1 MSSVTENCIEI
12 QSLLQKTLPGEVR
25 ILVNG
30 ANGWLGRNISESLWQ
45 IFGDSFDSKV
55 LLTGSKDSIMQL
67 QDTSELEIRQWS
79 HSLVTQF
86 SPTHVIQLAF
96 KTRDHVGEMSVD
108 EYLEINREIIDN
120 SQWMISLPSL
130 IGFLHTSSG
139 AALGLNA
146 NDKYLDPYGYL
157 KKFEEEVYPEACAKN
172 GKDYLGLRV
181 WSTTGRYIKTGG
193 IFAIENFISQA
204 LLNNSIRIES
214 PSEVIR
220 SYADAN
226 EFVLAGLLGIFTE
239 YRGMF
244 NSGGTEVELGQLAAL
259 ISELSP
265 TKDIRVTRSSTQTS
279 SVAIYTSSEPSIE
292 KILKDRNLKFSN
304 LREQV
309 LNTMDY
315 LIWEKEVDRQY
326 SGGA

>member
-1 MSSVTENCIEI
+1 MSSVTENCTEI
-12 QSLLQKTLPGEVR
+12 QSLLKKTLPGEVR

-45 IFGDSFDSKV
+45 VFGDSFDSKV

-108 EYLEINREIIDN
+108 EYLEINQEIINN

-181 WSTTGRYIKTGG
+181 WSTTGRYIKTGNV
-193 IFAIENFISQA
+193 FAIESFINQA
-204 LLNNSIRIES
+204 IRSKSIAINS
-214 PSEVIR
+214 PGKVVR

-226 EFVLAGLLGIFTE
+226 EIILAGLIGLFSGHHGV
-239 YRGMF
+239 Y
-244 NSGGTEVELGQLAAL
+244 NSGGIDVELGDLAKL
-259 ISELSP
+259 ICE
-265 TKDIRVTRSSTQTS
+265 QTGVHES
-279 SVAIYTSSEPSIE
+279 DVLRLKNVSIE
-292 KILKDRNLKFSN
+292 KDAYVSKTPKVAEIINAFGLDLSD
-304 LREQV
+304 LRSQV
-309 LNTMDY
+309 ENTVSY
-315 LIWEKEVDRQY
+315 LIDLQKAD
-326 SGGA
+326 G

>member
-1 MSSVTENCIEI
+1 MSSVTENCREI

-45 IFGDSFDSKV
+45 IFGENFGSKV
-55 LLTGSKDSIMQL
+55 LLTGSKDSVMQL
-67 QDTSELEIRQWS
+67 RDTSELEIRQWS

-86 SPTHVIQLAF
+86 SPTHVVQLAF

-108 EYLEINREIIDN
+108 DYLEVNQEIIDD
-120 SQWMISLPSL
+120 SLWMIALPSL

-157 KKFEEEVYPEACAKN
+157 KKFEEEVYLEACAKN

-181 WSTTGRYIKTGG
+181 WSTTGRYIKTGNV
-193 IFAIENFISQA
+193 FAIESFINQA
-204 LLNNSIRIES
+204 IRSKSIAINS
-214 PSEVIR
+214 PGEVVR

-226 EFVLAGLLGIFTE
+226 EVILAGLIGLFSGHHGV
-239 YRGMF
+239 Y
-244 NSGGTEVELGQLAAL
+244 NSGGIDVELGDLAKL
-259 ISELSP
+259 ICE
-265 TKDIRVTRSSTQTS
+265 QTGVHES
-279 SVAIYTSSEPSIE
+279 DVLRLKNVSIE
-292 KILKDRNLKFSN
+292 KDTYVSKTPKVAEIINAFGLDLSDLRSQVENTVSYLKDLQKA
-304 LREQV
+304 E
-309 LNTMDY
+309 
-315 LIWEKEVDRQY
+315 
-326 SGGA
+326 G